1 MDQFICLCVC
11 VVVVVDVVVFVVVF
25 IFVDFI
31 REFSGSVVVGRELWI
46 LFVLLLLHITLAVN
60 FTN

>member
-1 MDQFICLCVC
+1 MRVC

-31 REFSGSVVVGRELWI
+31 REFSGSVVGRELRI